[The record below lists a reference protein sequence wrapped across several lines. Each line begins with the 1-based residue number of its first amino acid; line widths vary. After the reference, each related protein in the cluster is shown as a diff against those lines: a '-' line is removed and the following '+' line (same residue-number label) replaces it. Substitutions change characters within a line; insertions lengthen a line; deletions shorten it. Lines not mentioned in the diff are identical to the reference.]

1 MSRKARSRAK
11 PRSRREPSRRA
22 TEDSLQ
28 RRLRT
33 QLERNADGR
42 AIAFVGAGGEV
53 RWRTWREFVEG
64 AAGYGRWLTEA
75 GLRAGDV
82 AVLAI
87 PSDEACARALMGA
100 LLVGAVP
107 LLVAPPALQDASSHL
122 LQVLVRTSRRAGA
135 RVAVVPPGTDGL
147 DTEPSGRGPRTRFL
161 TLPEHGVEPSADLL
175 PVVQPPA
182 ERIGAMQL
190 TSGTTGFPRI
200 CVWKHRG
207 ILAALDAMRGAMKLS
222 ARDVCFNW
230 TPLYHD
236 MGLVNN
242 FFLCLASGV
251 PVVMARPQDF
261 IRRPALWLRGL
272 SETRSTV
279 TWSPNFGFVVAAQ
292 RIRDD
297 ELEGVRLDGVRGF
310 YNAAERIHLDS
321 LQSFYKRFAPFGVRP
336 DALKTNFGCAE
347 NVGGATFSA
356 AEGMYLHEVVDR
368 ALLHRKGIARPV
380 SVGDETGTVS
390 VVGVGRP
397 APGLRVAVLSPA
409 GRPLPD
415 GHVGELALDTPS
427 RMVGYFRQDGE
438 TRRALYGKW
447 LRTGDLAYV
456 RGREVFWVGRR
467 RERITVRGRKFD
479 PSDFEQILFGI
490 PGLRTGC
497 FAAFGVDDEAGGTQ
511 RLVIVAEVQQAAAGG
526 ARGLID
532 QIRERVSLQLGIVAD
547 EVVLVEAGTLTKTSS
562 GKRRHRFFHQAYLDG
577 RLRART
583 LPAGS

>member
-1 MSRKARSRAK
+1 VPDRGRTLRRGRVSRAAR
-11 PRSRREPSRRA
+11 RSPS
-22 TEDSLQ
+22 DSLQ
-28 RRLRT
+28 RRLYAQR
-33 QLERNADGR
+33 ERDANAR
-42 AIAFVGAGGEV
+42 AIAFVDAGGEI
-53 RWRTWREFVEG
+53 RWRTWRELFEG
-64 AAGYGRWLTEA
+64 ATGYAHWLAEA
-75 GLRAGDV
+75 GLRPGDV
-82 AVLAI
+82 AVLAV

-122 LQVLVRTSRRAGA
+122 LQVLVRTSRRARA
-135 RVAVVPPGTDGL
+135 RIALVPAGTAGLVAPH
-147 DTEPSGRGPRTRFL
+147 RRPRTRLL
-161 TLPEHGVEPSADLL
+161 TLPEHGVAPSADPL
-175 PVVQPPA
+175 PVVQPPT

-207 ILAALDAMRGAMKLS
+207 ILAALDGMRRAMKLS
-222 ARDVCFNW
+222 SRDVCFNW
-230 TPLYHD
+230 TPLHHD

-242 FFLCLASGV
+242 FFLCLTSGV

-272 SETRSTV
+272 SETHSTV
-279 TWSPNFGFVVAAQ
+279 TWSPNFGFVVATQ

-297 ELEGVRLDGVRGF
+297 ELEGVRLDEVRGF

-321 LQSFYKRFAPFGVRP
+321 LQSFYKRFAPLGVRQE
-336 DALKTNFGCAE
+336 ALKTNFGCAE
-347 NVGGATFSA
+347 NAGGATFSA
-356 AEGMYLHEVVDR
+356 PDGMYVHELVDR
-368 ALLHRKGIARPV
+368 ALLHQKGVARPV
-380 SVGDETGTVS
+380 TSGEESGAVP

-397 APGLRVAVLSPA
+397 APGIRVAVFSSA
-409 GRPLPD
+409 GRRLPD

-427 RMVGYFRQDGE
+427 RMVGYLRQRRE
-438 TRRALYGKW
+438 TRRALYRKW

-497 FAAFGVDDEAGGTQ
+497 FAAFGIDDETRGTE
-511 RLVIVAEVQQAAAGG
+511 RLVIVAEVQEAAADG
-526 ARGLID
+526 ARGLLE
-532 QIRERVSLQLGIVAD
+532 QIRERVSLQLGVGAD
-547 EVVLVEAGTLTKTSS
+547 EVVLVKSGTLTKTSS

-577 RLRART
+577 SLRAHT
-583 LPAGS
+583 LPLGS